1 MDMLNLSNRNRFDSI
16 KSKLEE
22 DARKNNVIALMC
34 DDVLSYVYI
43 YDRSDEHRFLKTHP
57 REMEILQKDL
67 TSKASEVLETYK
79 NKKIILV
86 VKNGDFTLGLITVIN
101 VCHTF
106 NIELSVLCYNDKFVE
121 DQDHSYFLPTIL
133 QECK

>member
-1 MDMLNLSNRNRFDSI
+1 MDMLNLNNRNRFDFI
-16 KSKLEE
+16 MSKIEVEE

-67 TSKASEVLETYK
+67 TSKATEVLETYK
-79 NKKIILV
+79 NKK
-86 VKNGDFTLGLITVIN
+86 K
-101 VCHTF
+101 
-106 NIELSVLCYNDKFVE
+106 
-121 DQDHSYFLPTIL
+121 
-133 QECK
+133 